1 MHGLFVG
8 LDVEL
13 NGTGYQGM
21 LDLGTSALLVNAP
34 VKTAEHLDDEDVGE
48 LGLGYG
54 TLPDLPVQVSD
65 HPLFA
70 GWDADNNGFVVVG
83 APLVQ
88 DCAFSISWVHRE
100 IRTCVR

>member
-70 GWDADNNGFVVVG
+70 GWDADNNGFVAVG

-88 DCAFSISWVHRE
+88 DCALSISWVHRE